1 MDVISGRKTGG
12 KITGT
17 ITVNGRPK
25 DDDSFR
31 KLVGYVEQNDIHDP
45 FTTVREGL
53 LFAARLVRGCRWL
66 RASVDG
72 LSPSSLRVV
81 SSPLSVHACGDECVR
96 VFVVMVV
103 MVCGS
108 D

>member
-53 LFAARLVRGCRWL
+53 LFAARLVRGVPLAESKCGWPV
-66 RASVDG
+66 AVI
-72 LSPSSLRVV
+72 PSRGIFAAKRSCLW
-81 SSPLSVHACGDECVR
+81 
-96 VFVVMVV
+96 
-103 MVCGS
+103 
-108 D
+108 